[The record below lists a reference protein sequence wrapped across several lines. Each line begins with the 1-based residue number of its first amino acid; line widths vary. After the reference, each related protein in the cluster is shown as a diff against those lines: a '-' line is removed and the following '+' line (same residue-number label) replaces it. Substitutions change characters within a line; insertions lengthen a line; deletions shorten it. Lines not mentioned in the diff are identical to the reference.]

1 MAGAGKKRAKENR
14 QAEQNSQH
22 GHPAGND
29 GPSDRPGSSS
39 GPPANPESS
48 RGRAPSNAPS
58 NPPSNAP
65 SQSARGGSRPP
76 SASGPPLRDPAREQP
91 LPPRAEL
98 NKRIE
103 WGGNAFDFYAS
114 ESRQSSVSHNYLSSS
129 LLPKTFLSPTIIH
142 LLLSPTLPSTITPN
156 SFCHWLQG
164 YRYRP
169 LLHTQQVF
177 ASIFTQGTASHNT
190 FCWPA

>member
-14 QAEQNSQH
+14 QAEQKSQH
-22 GHPAGND
+22 VHPAGND

-114 ESRQSSVSHNYLSSS
+114 ESATDIDLCCIPSKSSQAS
-129 LLPKTFLSPTIIH
+129 LLKAQLLIIP
-142 LLLSPTLPSTITPN
+142 SVGLPELVN
-156 SFCHWLQG
+156 
-164 YRYRP
+164 
-169 LLHTQQVF
+169 
-177 ASIFTQGTASHNT
+177 
-190 FCWPA
+190 